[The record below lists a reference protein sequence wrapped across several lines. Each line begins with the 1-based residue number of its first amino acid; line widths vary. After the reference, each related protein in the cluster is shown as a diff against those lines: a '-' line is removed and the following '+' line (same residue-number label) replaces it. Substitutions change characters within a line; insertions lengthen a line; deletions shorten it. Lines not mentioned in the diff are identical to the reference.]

1 MADSLLIYLPSAVA
15 AAPGNILHGWSA
27 LTWVT
32 ATLGAL
38 GGILIGLTLSYCDS
52 VVKNLALSCA
62 IILTALL
69 DYGLFGGPMDLP
81 IGAAAAIIIVSII
94 NYSES
99 A

>member
-1 MADSLLIYLPSAVA
+1 MADSLPIYLPSAVA
-15 AAPGNILHGWSA
+15 AAPGNLLHGWSA

-69 DYGLFGGPMDLP
+69 DHLLFGGPINLP
-81 IGAAAAIIIVSII
+81 IAASAATLILSIA

-99 A
+99 P

>member
-1 MADSLLIYLPSAVA
+1 MPEPLTRTPSRTVA
-15 AAPGNILHGWSA
+15 ASRSPRLRRSA

-38 GGILIGLTLSYCDS
+38 GGVLIGLTLSYCDS

-69 DYGLFGGPMDLP
+69 DNLLFSGPLNLP
-81 IGAAAAIIIVSII
+81 IAASAAIILASIV
-94 NYSES
+94 NYSEG